1 MKQEELQKIL
11 KLHEKWLNG
20 EDGGV
25 KANLSD
31 ANLCYADLRGA
42 NLSGADLRDANL
54 CYANF
59 RGANLRGANLSGA
72 DLNDANLSGANLSGA
87 DLIGADLRDA
97 NLIDADLCYAN
108 LRGANLRGANLSGAD
123 LRDAN
128 LCYADLCYADLSDA
142 DLRSANLSFALMDG
156 FVYQLSRIGSSNRM
170 TTFWADR
177 DIVWCGCFTGT
188 FKDWRDKI
196 RKTYTADEEYRKQYE
211 AALKY
216 FAELAAVDGMTRFKE
231 MLVEKER

>member
-31 ANLCYADLRGA
+31 ANLCYADLR
-42 NLSGADLRDANL
+42 
-54 CYANF
+54 
-59 RGANLRGANLSGA
+59 
-72 DLNDANLSGANLSGA
+72 GANLSGA

>member
-25 KANLSD
+25 KADLSGANLSGANLSD
-31 ANLCYADLRGA
+31 ANL
-42 NLSGADLRDANL
+42 NGADLRDATL
-54 CYANF
+54 CYADLSDADLND
-59 RGANLRGANLSGA
+59 ANLSGA
-72 DLNDANLSGANLSGA
+72 DLNDANL
-87 DLIGADLRDA
+87 
-97 NLIDADLCYAN
+97 
-108 LRGANLRGANLSGAD
+108 RGANLRSANLSGAD

-142 DLRSANLSFALMDG
+142 DLRGANLSFALIDG

>member
-25 KANLSD
+25 KANLSG
-31 ANLCYADLRGA
+31 ADLISA
-42 NLSGADLRDANL
+42 DLISADLRDANL
-54 CYANF
+54 CYADLCY
-59 RGANLRGANLSGA
+59 ANLRGANLIS
-72 DLNDANLSGANLSGA
+72 A
-87 DLIGADLRDA
+87 DLISADLRDA
-97 NLIDADLCYAN
+97 NLCYADLCYAN

-142 DLRSANLSFALMDG
+142 DLRGANLSFALIDG
-156 FVYQLSRIGSSNRM
+156 FVYQLSRIGSSNQM

>member
-25 KANLSD
+25 KANLS
-31 ANLCYADLRGA
+31 GA
-42 NLSGADLRDANL
+42 NLSGANLSDANL
-54 CYANF
+54 N
-59 RGANLRGANLSGA
+59 GADLNDANLSGA
-72 DLNDANLSGANLSGA
+72 DLNDANLRGAN
-87 DLIGADLRDA
+87 LRDA
-97 NLIDADLCYAN
+97 NL
-108 LRGANLRGANLSGAD
+108 RSAD

-142 DLRSANLSFALMDG
+142 DLRDADLSDADLRGANLSFALIDG

>member
-31 ANLCYADLRGA
+31 ANLCYADL
-42 NLSGADLRDANL
+42 SD
-54 CYANF
+54 
-59 RGANLRGANLSGA
+59 ANLRGANLSGA
-72 DLNDANLSGANLSGA
+72 DLNDANL
-87 DLIGADLRDA
+87 
-97 NLIDADLCYAN
+97 
-108 LRGANLRGANLSGAD
+108 RG
-123 LRDAN
+123 
-128 LCYADLCYADLSDA
+128 
-142 DLRSANLSFALMDG
+142 ANLSFALMDG

>member
-31 ANLCYADLRGA
+31 ANLCYADL
-42 NLSGADLRDANL
+42 SD
-54 CYANF
+54 
-59 RGANLRGANLSGA
+59 ANLRGANLSGA
-72 DLNDANLSGANLSGA
+72 DLNDANLRGANLSGA
-87 DLIGADLRDA
+87 DLI
-97 NLIDADLCYAN
+97 
-108 LRGANLRGANLSGAD
+108 SAD